1 MKNNINDLLTKTANL
16 IKENKYDDAL
26 QLLKSEINNP
36 LFSLVEQKNIIDRI
50 KKLENFIKQYNLK
63 IRLNNA
69 TKNELIKMFNS
80 DGYSIDVL
88 GTLFDKHKNELIT
101 NDFLKLQQVFLDDG
115 ISNEMKIVYLQLFKD
130 YEIKHIFNFHNT
142 HINKTFKIDL
152 AENFSIESNELLYKV
167 LDQVQ
172 ALFFKE
178 TSKESVAK
186 QVIWAIYYYYFGGF
200 ELIKYN
206 YEELTQHVIDFIDN
220 AFNNITPVDKKFL
233 EWINKI
239 LSK

>member
-1 MKNNINDLLTKTANL
+1 MKNTINDLLTKTASL
-16 IKENKYDDAL
+16 INEDKYDDAL

-50 KKLENFIKQYNLK
+50 KKLENFIKQYNFK

-80 DGYSIDVL
+80 DGYSIEVL
-88 GTLFDKHKNELIT
+88 GALFDKYKNELRT

-142 HINKTFKIDL
+142 HINKTFKINL

-178 TSKESVAK
+178 TSKENVAK

>member
-1 MKNNINDLLTKTANL
+1 MKNTINDLLTKTASL
-16 IKENKYDDAL
+16 INEDKYDDAL

-80 DGYSIDVL
+80 DGYSIEVL
-88 GTLFDKHKNELIT
+88 GALFDKYKNELRT

-142 HINKTFKIDL
+142 HINKTFKINL
-152 AENFSIESNELLYKV
+152 AENISIESNELLYKV

-178 TSKESVAK
+178 TSKENVAK
-186 QVIWAIYYYYFGGF
+186 QVI
-200 ELIKYN
+200 
-206 YEELTQHVIDFIDN
+206 
-220 AFNNITPVDKKFL
+220 
-233 EWINKI
+233 
-239 LSK
+239 